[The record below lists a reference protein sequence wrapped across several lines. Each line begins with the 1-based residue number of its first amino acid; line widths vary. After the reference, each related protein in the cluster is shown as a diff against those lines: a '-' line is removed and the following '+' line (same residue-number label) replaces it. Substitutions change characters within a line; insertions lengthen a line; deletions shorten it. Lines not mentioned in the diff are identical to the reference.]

1 MRVRVAADAFYPSLR
16 RVWQARLASS
26 TPVWELYVLVPFPK
40 GLQQVMRSG
49 SRKRCD
55 SEAGAIWRGLAYF
68 VPPAFASL
76 RATLTPL
83 KEAFG

>member
-1 MRVRVAADAFYPSLR
+1 MFLSPSKR
-16 RVWQARLASS
+16 GS
-26 TPVWELYVLVPFPK
+26 
-40 GLQQVMRSG
+40 QQVMKSG

-55 SEAGAIWRGLAYF
+55 SEAGAIRRGLAYF